1 MDKIWYKETAKNWRE
16 ALPVGNGFTGVMV
29 YGSSKKER
37 LCFNDGTLWSGY
49 PKDYN
54 NSESLENLPKVRE
67 LIFEGKNCEA
77 DTLCENKLKGFYSET
92 FLPLGDVLL
101 TFGKTEKNITSRS
114 LDLST
119 GIHTVQSNGFT
130 SEIFSSNPDKA
141 SVYTVK
147 SNKSFS
153 VKIKAKSKLR
163 HSVSTS
169 TNELYLY
176 GTAPDY
182 AAPNYLRT
190 ELFPIK
196 YNEKKGMAFCL
207 CAQVVTDGT
216 VKSEKHCLKIT
227 DATELTVYFVT
238 GTGFNGFDKMPCTDT
253 NDVIKKCKAQTPL
266 KKITMY

>member
-119 GIHTVQSNGFT
+119 GIHTVSANGFS
-130 SEIFSSNPDKA
+130 SEIFSSYPDKVT
-141 SVYTVK
+141 VYKVK
-147 SNKSFS
+147 SSKSFS
-153 VKIKAKSKLR
+153 VKIKAKSKLVT
-163 HSVSTS
+163 VSAQAQM
-169 TNELYLY
+169 NCIF
-176 GTAPDY
+176 
-182 AAPNYLRT
+182 T
-190 ELFPIK
+190 ELHPIMLRRIISGQSFFLLNTTRK
-196 YNEKKGMAFCL
+196 REWHFAF
-207 CAQVVTDGT
+207 A
-216 VKSEKHCLKIT
+216 HR
-227 DATELTVYFVT
+227 
-238 GTGFNGFDKMPCTDT
+238 
-253 NDVIKKCKAQTPL
+253 
-266 KKITMY
+266 